1 MAVILRVLD
10 VGGNRPDFATR
21 FFALSGVIPYNGA
34 VQKYLTVFRV
44 NWLNSLQYRAPTVIY
59 ILGYTL
65 YVAVLLFLWTAIY
78 REGGRVGPYEL
89 SEMVTY
95 YLLMFVINTVVIS
108 YVSWEI
114 IDHIREGF
122 FSHFLV
128 KPVNYFTY
136 WLTVNASGKLF
147 EAVVIAFVV
156 CGFWLVVGP
165 VVRFPADPATYLG
178 FAVSLALAVVLAF
191 ELEFCIGMIAFWL
204 VQVRVFK
211 YMLQYAV
218 FFFAGTLLPLDVF
231 PNALSSIAAVLP
243 FQYLVFVPI
252 QIFLE
257 KRPDVWFDFATA
269 AGWIVVFYALARWGL
284 TRGIARYEAVGN

>member
-1 MAVILRVLD
+1 MVR
-10 VGGNRPDFATR
+10 
-21 FFALSGVIPYNGA
+21 
-34 VQKYLTVFRV
+34 KYLTVFRV

-65 YVAVLLFLWTAIY
+65 YIAVLLFLWTAVY
-78 REGGRVGPYEL
+78 REGGRIGTYQLP
-89 SEMVTY
+89 EMVTY

-128 KPVNYFTY
+128 KPVNYLAY
-136 WLTVNASGKLF
+136 WFTVNASGKLF
-147 EAVVIAFVV
+147 ESAVIGLVV
-156 CGFWLVVGP
+156 AAFWLVVGP
-165 VVRFPADPATYLG
+165 VVRLPDDPGTYLW
-178 FAVSLALAVVLAF
+178 FAAALGLAVVLAF
-191 ELEFCIGMIAFWL
+191 ELEFCIGLIAFWL

-231 PNALSSIAAVLP
+231 PNVLSSVAGVLP

-257 KRPDVWFDFATA
+257 KRPDPASDFLA
-269 AGWIVVFYALARWGL
+269 AGVWIAAFYLLARWGL

>member
-1 MAVILRVLD
+1 MI
-10 VGGNRPDFATR
+10 
-21 FFALSGVIPYNGA
+21 FALVRSIPYNGA
-34 VQKYLTVFRV
+34 VRKYLTVFRV

-59 ILGYTL
+59 VLGYTL
-65 YVAVLLFLWTAIY
+65 YIAVLLFLWTAIY
-78 REGGRVGPYEL
+78 RDGGQVGTYEV

-128 KPVNYFTY
+128 KPVNYFAY
-136 WLTVNASGKLF
+136 WFTVNASGKLF
-147 EAVVIAFVV
+147 ESAVIGFVV
-156 CGFWLVVGP
+156 GAFWLVARP
-165 VVRFPADPATYLG
+165 IVRLPAAPETYVM
-178 FAVSLALAVVLAF
+178 FALALALGVVLAF
-191 ELEFCIGMIAFWL
+191 ELEFCIGLIAFWL

-231 PNALSSIAAVLP
+231 PNVLSSIAGVLP

-257 KRPDVWFDFATA
+257 KRPDPFSDFTA
-269 AGWIVVFYALARWGL
+269 AGVWIGAFYLLARWGL
-284 TRGIARYEAVGN
+284 SRGIARYEAVGN

>member
-1 MAVILRVLD
+1 MR
-10 VGGNRPDFATR
+10 
-21 FFALSGVIPYNGA
+21 
-34 VQKYLTVFRV
+34 KYLTVFRV

-65 YVAVLLFLWTAIY
+65 YIAVLLYLWTAVY
-78 REGGRVGPYEL
+78 REGGQVGTYQL

-156 CGFWLVVGP
+156 GGFWLAVGP
-165 VVRFPADPATYLG
+165 TVRLPAEPTTYLL
-178 FAVSLALAVVLAF
+178 FAVALGLAVVLAF

-231 PNALSSIAAVLP
+231 PNVLSAIASVLP

-257 KRPDVWFDFATA
+257 KRPDIWMDFAA
-269 AGWIVVFYALARWGL
+269 AAVWIVVFYALARWSL
-284 TRGIARYEAVGN
+284 ARGIARYEAVGN

>member
-1 MAVILRVLD
+1 M
-10 VGGNRPDFATR
+10 G
-21 FFALSGVIPYNGA
+21 GVIPYNGA
-34 VQKYLTVFRV
+34 VRKYLTVFRV

-59 ILGYTL
+59 IVGYTL
-65 YVAVLLFLWTAIY
+65 YIAVLLFLWTAIY
-78 REGGRVGPYEL
+78 REGGRVGTYAL

-95 YLLMFVINTVVIS
+95 YLLMFAINTIVIS

-114 IDHIREGF
+114 IDQIREGF

-128 KPVNYFTY
+128 KPVNYFAY
-136 WLTVNASGKLF
+136 WFTMNASGKLF
-147 EAVVIAFVV
+147 ETAVIALVV
-156 CGFWLVVGP
+156 GAFWVVVGP
-165 VVRFPADPATYLG
+165 VVRLPMDPSTYLV
-178 FAVSLALAVVLAF
+178 FAVAVGLAVILAF
-191 ELEFCIGMIAFWL
+191 ELEFCIGLIAFWL

-231 PNALSSIAAVLP
+231 PNMLSSIAAVLP

-257 KRPDVWFDFATA
+257 KRADPASDFAVAVVWIA
-269 AGWIVVFYALARWGL
+269 AFYVLARWGL
-284 TRGIARYEAVGN
+284 ARGVRRYEAVGN

>member
-1 MAVILRVLD
+1 LGRSI
-10 VGGNRPDFATR
+10 
-21 FFALSGVIPYNGA
+21 SYNGA
-34 VQKYLTVFRV
+34 VRKYLTVFRV

-65 YVAVLLFLWTAIY
+65 YIAVLLFLWTAIY
-78 REGGRVGPYEL
+78 RDGGQVGAYGLP
-89 SEMVTY
+89 EMVTY

-128 KPVNYFTY
+128 KPVNYFAY

-147 EAVVIAFVV
+147 EAAAIACVIGA
-156 CGFWLVVGP
+156 FWLVVGP
-165 VVRFPADPATYLG
+165 TVRLPADPVTYLE
-178 FAVSLALAVVLAF
+178 FAVALGLAVLLAF

-231 PNALSSIAAVLP
+231 PNALSSIAEVLP

-257 KRPDVWFDFATA
+257 KRPDVWVDFSA
-269 AGWIVVFYALARWGL
+269 AAAWILAFYVLARWSL
-284 TRGIARYEAVGN
+284 ARGIARYEAVGN